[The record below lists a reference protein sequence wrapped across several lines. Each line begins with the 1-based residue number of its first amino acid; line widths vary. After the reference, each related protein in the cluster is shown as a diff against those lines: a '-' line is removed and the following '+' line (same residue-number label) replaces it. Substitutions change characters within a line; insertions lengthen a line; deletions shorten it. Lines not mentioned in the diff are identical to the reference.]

1 MELKIDTT
9 DLEVRAYLKECEDK
23 KIEPEFT
30 LKIFSKLGRFSYAM
44 TGSLYLY
51 GYRVKFIYGE

>member
-9 DLEVRAYLKECEDK
+9 DLEVRAYLQECEEK

-30 LKIFSKLGRFSYAM
+30 LKIFSKLGKFSFAM
-44 TGSLYLY
+44 TGNLYLY
-51 GYRVKFIYGE
+51 GYEVKFICGE